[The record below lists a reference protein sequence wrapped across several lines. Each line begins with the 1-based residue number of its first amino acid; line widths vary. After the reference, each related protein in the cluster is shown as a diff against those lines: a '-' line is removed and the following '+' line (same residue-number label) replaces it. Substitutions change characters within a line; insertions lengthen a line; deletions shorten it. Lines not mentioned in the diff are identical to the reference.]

1 MTAESEPVCKVDRIS
16 KKWELTGIDERLQE
30 RRDDGD
36 SLRDLET
43 YYNQLVLR
51 AAMNTGGR
59 ETIDG
64 EISNVYRLLT
74 DDDVSPGERIDA
86 ESRLRQ
92 DGLDPA
98 ELTSD
103 FVSYQTIRT
112 HLNDC
117 LEMETARSTTLTVS
131 DARTTVLKLISRT
144 ESVAEQMINRLET
157 DESLTIPAP
166 TVTLSLRVGCSE
178 CGDDY
183 PFSKLLERGGC
194 SCQSENLQPREG

>member
-1 MTAESEPVCKVDRIS
+1 MTAESDPVCKVDRIS

-30 RRDDGD
+30 RRNEGD

-43 YYNQLVLR
+43 FYNQTLLR
-51 AAMNTGGR
+51 TAMNAEGR
-59 ETIDG
+59 ETLDG
-64 EISNVYRLLT
+64 EIPNVYRLLT
-74 DDDVSPGERIDA
+74 DDEVSPGKRIDA

-92 DGLDPA
+92 NGIDPA
-98 ELTSD
+98 ELTGD

-117 LEMETARSTTLTVS
+117 LEMETARSTTLTVG
-131 DARTTVLKLISRT
+131 DARNTVLKLISRT
-144 ESVAEQMINRLET
+144 ESVAKQMIDRLET
-157 DESLTIPAP
+157 DGSLTIPSP

-178 CGDDY
+178 CGDEY

-194 SCQSENLQPREG
+194 SCQSEDRQPGES